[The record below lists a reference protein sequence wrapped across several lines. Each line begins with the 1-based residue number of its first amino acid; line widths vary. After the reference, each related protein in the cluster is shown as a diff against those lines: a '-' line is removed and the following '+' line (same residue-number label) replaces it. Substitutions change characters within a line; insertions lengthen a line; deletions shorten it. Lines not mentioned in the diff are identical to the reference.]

1 MPMKHNLR
9 NLILVAVAVLFSA
22 SAFVANGA
30 FGQGRSGA
38 TIPCPSP
45 YPVHLTAQAPAA
57 ATPSSEFP
65 STCSEGWGPNFGGTK
80 IDRCFKHTFTWKLPN
95 VDCCQCVE
103 GTNNTLLL
111 QYKALESGAS
121 ASSNDQ
127 WYILKGSTV
136 VASGQLYSSPPTPG
150 QPFTKTIPLKCDWL
164 TKNNHLNFYVQDDTS
179 VTSATLNVAFCC
191 VNVRGT

>member
-1 MPMKHNLR
+1 MMTMKHNLR
-9 NLILVAVAVLFSA
+9 NLALVAVAVLFSA

-30 FGQGRSGA
+30 FGQGRAGA

-45 YPVHLTAQAPAA
+45 NPIHLAAQAPAA

-65 STCSEGWGPNFGGTK
+65 ATCSAGWEPKFGGTT
-80 IDRCFKHTFTWKLPN
+80 IDRCFKHTFTWKLPS

-103 GTNNTLLL
+103 GTNNTLTI
-111 QYKALESGAS
+111 QYKSLESS
-121 ASSNDQ
+121 IPSNDQ

-136 VASGQLYSSPPTPG
+136 VASGQLYSGPPPPG
-150 QPFTKTIPLKCDWL
+150 TLTKTIPLKCDWL

-191 VNVRGT
+191 VNVTMSR